1 MIQAWKDFWQRY
13 YSNRFVT
20 YLSQYVNL
28 DMIELA
34 SGQDIE
40 KLLKSKKWHQQLLDK
55 VDFLLP
61 KFTYHQWVIILS
73 QEHFYQK
80 SSSNKTEDI
89 RNNLYQF
96 LKTHY
101 KMLYQTFNMKV
112 YEKYQWKEKKDI
124 YCIQLIEN
132 AIQKEKSIDVVYSEY
147 EDESRIAYN
156 PVTKERMIIENI
168 WLDENSM
175 VITLVDHSNRSKHLW
190 QKVQNFFTES

>member
-112 YEKYQWKEKKDI
+112 YEK
-124 YCIQLIEN
+124 
-132 AIQKEKSIDVVYSEY
+132 
-147 EDESRIAYN
+147 
-156 PVTKERMIIENI
+156 
-168 WLDENSM
+168 
-175 VITLVDHSNRSKHLW
+175 
-190 QKVQNFFTES
+190 